1 MTRREPHREWDA
13 EGDERRSFASRT
25 PVNDNPGAVVYRRGF
40 VTRHQV
46 SGWRFV
52 MRRIASGI
60 ALHDTRMLVDPL
72 RTQSRSVLMGVLI
85 LITCLGG
92 CFIFSLIR
100 PNGTVGNNA
109 VLADRSTAAL
119 YVRVG
124 DQLHPVLNL
133 TSARLIV
140 GKPDNPATVKST
152 ELDRFP
158 RGNLIGIPGAPERMV
173 QSTARDANWTVC
185 DTITGPVQD
194 GRAGHSTGVT
204 VIAGPP
210 DSHGARAG
218 ALTSDQVVLVD
229 FSGDRGRSTWLLWE
243 GKRSQI
249 DVADHAVTN
258 ALGLGT
264 DLPAPRPIA
273 AGLFNAIPE
282 APPLAAP
289 AIPNAGNPANFPVP
303 APIGAVVVAYSL
315 EQRSS
320 DTYYA
325 VLPDGLQPISPVL
338 AAILRNTNSYGLQQP
353 PRLGAD
359 EVAKLPVSRMLDT
372 ARYPAQRVTLVDS
385 GHDPVTCAYWSKPA
399 GAATSALRLL
409 SGSALPVPERVR
421 TVDLVSAG
429 APGAAGAAARV
440 ALAPGTGYFTQT
452 VGGGTA
458 APPTGSLFWVSD
470 TGVRYGIDTEVGAGT
485 AGRSKTVEAL
495 GLSNPPLGIPWS
507 ILSLFANGP
516 TLSRADA
523 LLAHDGLAPDTKPG
537 RPAEAQGEPR

>member
-1 MTRREPHREWDA
+1 MTDNEPDGEWA
-13 EGDERRSFASRT
+13 EARRSFSSRT
-25 PVNDNPGAVVYRRGF
+25 PVNDNPDQVVYRRGF

-46 SGWRFV
+46 TGWRFV

-72 RTQSRSVLMGVLI
+72 RTQSRAVLMGVIIVVTGLV
-85 LITCLGG
+85 G
-92 CFIFSLIR
+92 CFVFSLIR
-100 PNGTVGNNA
+100 PSGSAGNNA

-124 DQLHPVLNL
+124 DELHPVLNL

-140 GKPDNPATVKST
+140 GQPVNPTTVKSS

-173 QSTARDANWTVC
+173 QNTSHDANWTVC
-185 DTITGPVQD
+185 DAVSGPAQG
-194 GRAGHSTGVT
+194 GRAGRSVGVT

-210 DSHGARAG
+210 DNRGARAA
-218 ALTSDQVVLVD
+218 ALGSSQVVLVD
-229 FSGDRGRSTWLLWE
+229 NGSSTWLLWG

-249 DVADHAVTN
+249 DLADHAVTS
-258 ALGLGT
+258 ALGLGLGVS

-282 APPLAAP
+282 GPPLTAP
-289 AIPNAGNPANFPVP
+289 AIPNAGNPTSFPLS
-303 APIGAVVVAYSL
+303 APIGAVVVSYAVDKASTDSV
-315 EQRSS
+315 R
-320 DTYYA
+320 YYA

-338 AAILRNTNSYGLQQP
+338 AAILRNANSYGLQQP

-372 ARYPAQRVTLVDS
+372 ARYPDQQVSLVDAAR
-385 GHDPVTCAYWSKPA
+385 DPVTCAYWSKQT
-399 GAATSALRLL
+399 GAATSSLSLL
-409 SGSALPVPERVR
+409 SGSALPVPDPVR
-421 TVDLVSAG
+421 TLDLV
-429 APGAAGAAARV
+429 GAANGATRV

-452 VGGGTA
+452 VGGGA
-458 APPTGSLFWVSD
+458 ASPGTGSLFWVSD
-470 TGVRYGIDTEVGAGT
+470 TGVRYGIDNEAENGIAGH
-485 AGRSKTVEAL
+485 AKTVEAL
-495 GLSNPPLGIPWS
+495 GLTAPPVPIPWS
-507 ILSLFANGP
+507 MLSLFAAGP

-523 LLAHDGLAPDTKPG
+523 LLAHDSLAPDSRPG
-537 RPAEAQGEPR
+537 RPVSAEGEPR